1 MASHGRLIYIIN
13 SYRQCVENTYYSSKC
28 DNKKV
33 HKNLSLAVRVQVR
46 TKDQLFNSVGH
57 LIDFHMS
64 NGVPIVSADSELVLV
79 TPVMRGSRE
88 T

>member
-1 MASHGRLIYIIN
+1 LVALIQLY
-13 SYRQCVENTYYSSKC
+13 C
-28 DNKKV
+28 
-33 HKNLSLAVRVQVR
+33 VQVR

-57 LIDFHMS
+57 LVEFHMT

-88 T
+88 M